1 MRKNN
6 KALSGAVVGLASLS
20 SLLLAT
26 TGADAASV
34 STWDK
39 VAACESGGNWSI
51 NTGNGYYGGLQF
63 SASTWTSFGGGAYA
77 SRADLATKKQQ
88 ILIAEKVLAVQ
99 GQGAWPSC
107 GPRAGLGADHADPYP
122 STPDPQPT
130 KPMARTVAGDFNRDG
145 KQDIAGIDAFN
156 NLKLYAGDGAGHVSG
171 GSNMLGDN
179 GLWKNFKAL
188 AAADFQDGL
197 GTDIAGIDANNNMKL
212 YINQGLG
219 NGNLYAG
226 DNYMLGSTG
235 LWANF
240 KSVAGGDFNGDGRP
254 DIAGIDA
261 YDNLKLY
268 VGDSGGLTVSGGT
281 DMLGSNGLWK
291 NFKAITAGD
300 FNRDGKTDIAG
311 IDANDNL
318 RLYTGDGAGH
328 VGGGSDM
335 LGSNGLWKGFR
346 SLMAADFNGDGKQDI
361 AGIDANDNMK
371 LYTGDGAGHVS
382 GGTDMLGS
390 NGLWAGF

>member
-1 MRKNN
+1 MSKN
-6 KALSGAVVGLASLS
+6 KKVLSAAVVGLASLS

-34 STWDK
+34 TTWDK
-39 VAACESGGNWSI
+39 VAQCESGGNWSI

-63 SASTWTSFGGGAYA
+63 SASTWTGFGGGAYA

-99 GQGAWPSC
+99 GQGAWPNC
-107 GPRAGLGADHADPYP
+107 GPAAGLGADHADPYP
-122 STPDPQPT
+122 ATPDPLPT

-145 KQDIAGIDAFN
+145 KTDIAGIDAYN
-156 NLKLYAGDGAGHVSG
+156 NLKLYTGDGAGHVSG

-188 AAADFQDGL
+188 VAVNYNRIGS
-197 GTDIAGIDANNNMKL
+197 DIAGIDANNNLKL
-212 YINQGLG
+212 YINQPVG
-219 NGNLYAG
+219 NGILYPG
-226 DNYMLGSTG
+226 DNYMLGNTG

-240 KSVAGGDFNGDGRP
+240 KSIASGDFNSDGNP
-254 DIAGIDA
+254 DIVGIDA
-261 YDNLKLY
+261 YDNLKMYKGDGLY
-268 VGDSGGLTVSGGT
+268 VSGGT
-281 DMLGSNGLWK
+281 DMLGSTGLWK

-300 FNRDGKTDIAG
+300 FNGDGKQDIAG
-311 IDANDNL
+311 IDANNNL
-318 RLYTGDGAGH
+318 KLYTGDGAGH
-328 VGGGSDM
+328 VSGGSNM
-335 LGSNGLWKGFR
+335 LGSNGLWAGFR
-346 SLMAADFNGDGKQDI
+346 SLMAGDFNGDGKQDI

-371 LYTGDGAGHVS
+371 MYTGDGAGHVS
-382 GGTDMLGS
+382 GGIDMLGS